1 MSEPLEVSPE
11 LVAKV
16 SSAVGNGVTDE
27 QVNSV
32 LAALNLVRGGEP
44 VGTRKQNHDTGET
57 AKRVMEDGVP
67 VWWIIPDDG
76 APYKDMR
83 PNLTEPWEPM

>member
-11 LVAKV
+11 LVAQV
-16 SSAVGNGVTDE
+16 SSAVGEGVTDE

-44 VGTRKQNHDTGET
+44 VGTKMDNPETGES

-67 VWWIIPDDG
+67 VWWIIPDHG

-83 PNLTEPWEPM
+83 PTLPEPWVKL